1 MGNEESSYLGRAG
14 LASQDALDRLAGLS
28 LSQPRAG
35 VLPAA
40 ELAKQLPKAAKT
52 LTQLFSPLVAAPAD
66 RLMEI
71 VGRQHG
77 EPFRGATLAVGRP
90 RRIVGCFLHDASGFA
105 MSDFNSED

>member
-1 MGNEESSYLGRAG
+1 MARLVQQRQAV
-14 LASQDALDRLAGLS
+14 ALEVVGLS
-28 LSQPRAG
+28 LAQSRAG
-35 VLPAA
+35 ALPIA

-66 RLMEI
+66 RLLVI

-90 RRIVGCFLHDASGFA
+90 RRIVGMFSSRRIWICHARFQ
-105 MSDFNSED
+105 